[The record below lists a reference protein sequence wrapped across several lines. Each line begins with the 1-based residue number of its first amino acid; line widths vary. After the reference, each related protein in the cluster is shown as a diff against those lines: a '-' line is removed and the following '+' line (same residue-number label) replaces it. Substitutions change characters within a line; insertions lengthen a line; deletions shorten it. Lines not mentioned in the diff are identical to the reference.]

1 MAKNKLNIKKVL
13 LLGSGALKI
22 GEAGEFDYSGSQAA
36 KALREEGVKTILV
49 NPNIA
54 TIQTSKNLV
63 DKVYFLPVTPYFV
76 EKIIQKELPDGILLG
91 FGGQT
96 ALNTGMELYKSDFLK
111 DYNVQVLGT
120 PVSAIIK
127 TEDRLLFRKCIT
139 DLGLKVPLSVVCHK
153 LDELSNLGKKLIY
166 PVMIRAGFSLGGLG
180 SGVAYNFDELYCIAR
195 KALTLTPQILIEEY
209 LEHWKEIEYEI
220 VRDKQ
225 DNTII
230 VCNMEN
236 LDPMGIHTGE
246 SIVVAPSQ
254 TLTNNEYQTLREI
267 TIKVVK
273 SLSIIGECN
282 IQYALSPRNGEYRI
296 IEVNARLSRS
306 SALASKATGYPLAY
320 IAAKLALGYALSEIK
335 NQVTKATCAFFEP
348 ALDFV
353 VVKIPRWDFLKFKD
367 MEQKLGSEMQSV
379 GEVMAIGRTFEEALQ
394 KGVRS
399 LDLDYEGIISDDLDK
414 NKISAQGRSSSGRK
428 LNEGIKLKDLSPTPN
443 RLYNIAYNIFYG
455 QSVKEINKKTG
466 IDIWF
471 LERIENIV
479 FTYKTCLSSVIPDLP
494 AQAGLIRNSMGT
506 LNQVQ
511 HDRKTVHDDRL
522 TKELLLKLKK
532 LGFSDK
538 QIGEIFGKNWLEIRK
553 QRKKWKILPKV
564 CQIDTLAGEFPAK
577 TNYLYLSYH
586 RSTNDIDHGSAR
598 QIAIIGGGPY
608 QIGSSVE
615 FDWCAVTSAET
626 AKKLG
631 FSPIMI
637 NCNPETVSTD
647 YDASDKLYFEELTLE
662 RILDIYDFEKCP
674 FIVSVG
680 GQTPNTLAPKLAKQ
694 NVKFLCNKPATID
707 KVENRRKFSAFLD
720 KLTIKQPIWDKLTGK
735 KQALT
740 FAGKIGYPVLI
751 RPSYVLSGR
760 AMFTAYSEGQ
770 FSAYL
775 GQDDA
780 VINSEYPLV
789 ISKFIRGAKEVDFD
803 GVAQNG
809 QILVS
814 AISEHVEHA
823 GVHSGDA
830 TLVLPSFSLNNNAL
844 DEITKTSQTITS
856 NLPINGPFNIQYLV
870 NEYPDKPPEVLVI
883 EANLRASRSFPFVSK
898 VLGVNFIELATKI
911 MLGQKKQPIKVKRPK
926 FYGVKV
932 PHFSFT
938 RLRRADPVL
947 RVEMASTGEV
957 ACFGDDIHEAY
968 LKAILATGI
977 PMPRN
982 TALLA
987 LGGDEG
993 KERLLPA
1000 AKTLN
1005 KMGYSIY
1012 ATRNTSKFLS
1022 GHGIKSQFVY
1032 KVHEQNEPNVVDLI
1046 NQKKVSLVIN
1056 LSDRGDL
1063 GVKHLIKEI
1072 TDGFLIRRA
1081 AVDANIPLFT
1091 KATIA
1096 NLFVEA
1102 LAKYPINML
1111 KIKSWEEY
1119 TNEK

>member
-1 MAKNKLNIKKVL
+1 MAKNKLNINKIL

-36 KALREEGVKTILV
+36 KALKEEGIKTILV

-54 TIQTSKNLV
+54 TIQTSKDLA

-76 EKIIQKELPDGILLG
+76 EKIIAKEKPDGILLG

-96 ALNTGMELYKSDFLK
+96 ALNTGMELHNLGIFEKYGIK
-111 DYNVQVLGT
+111 VLGT

-127 TEDRLLFRKCIT
+127 TEDRLLFRQAIT
-139 DLGLKVPLSVVCHK
+139 DLGLKVPVSTVCHNISELYK
-153 LDELSNLGKKLIY
+153 LKNQFAY
-166 PVMIRAGFSLGGLG
+166 PVIVRAGFSLGGLG
-180 SGVAYNFDELYCIAR
+180 SGVAYNFEKLLELSQ
-195 KALTLTPQILIEEY
+195 KALTLAPQILIEEY

-220 VRDKQ
+220 VRDKY
-225 DNTII
+225 DNTIT

-236 LDPMGIHTGE
+236 FDPMGIHTGE

-254 TLTNNEYQTLREI
+254 TLTNSEYHNLREI
-267 TIKVVK
+267 AIKVVK
-273 SLSIIGECN
+273 SLPIVGECN
-282 IQYALSPRNGEYRI
+282 IQYALSPKNGDYRI

-320 IAAKLALGYALSEIK
+320 IAAKLALGYSLSEIK
-335 NQVTKATCAFFEP
+335 NKVTQATCAFFEP
-348 ALDFV
+348 ALDYV

-414 NKISAQGRSSSGRK
+414 NKIQDRK
-428 LNEGIKLKDLSPTPN
+428 KNELKDLVPTPN
-443 RLYNIAYNIFYG
+443 RLYNIAYNLFYG
-455 QSVKEINKKTG
+455 QSIKEIYQKTG

-471 LERIENIV
+471 LERINNV
-479 FTYKTCLSSVIPDLP
+479 VYTYKNLVTNKKHV
-494 AQAGLIRNSMGT
+494 
-506 LNQVQ
+506 
-511 HDRKTVHDDRL
+511 KL
-522 TKELLLKLKK
+522 TKEILLLLKK

-538 QIGEIFGKNWLEIRK
+538 QISEIFSLTWQEVRAF
-553 QRKKWKILPKV
+553 RKKWNILPKV

-577 TNYLYLSYH
+577 TNYLYFSYH
-586 RSTNDIDHGSAR
+586 RDKNDIEYQHKK
-598 QIAIIGGGPY
+598 QVAIIGGGPY

-615 FDWCAVTSAET
+615 FDWCAVTVATT

-631 FSPIMI
+631 YSPIMI

-647 YDASDKLYFEELTLE
+647 YDISDKLYFEELTLE
-662 RILDIYDFEKCP
+662 RILDIYDIEKCP

-680 GQTPNTLAPKLAKQ
+680 GQTPNTLAPKLARQ
-694 NVKFLCNKPATID
+694 NVKFLCNLPETID
-707 KVENRRKFSAFLD
+707 KVEDRQKFSAFLD
-720 KLTIKQPIWDKLTGK
+720 KLSVKQPKWGKLTSK
-735 KQALT
+735 SQALS
-740 FAGKIGYPVLI
+740 FARKIGFPVLI

-760 AMFTAYSEGQ
+760 AMFAAYSEGQ
-770 FSAYL
+770 FEAYL
-775 GQDDA
+775 EQSDS
-780 VINSEYPLV
+780 VINPEYPLV

-803 GVAQNG
+803 AVANSG
-809 QILVS
+809 KILVS

-830 TLVLPSFSLNNNAL
+830 SLVLPSFSLSNKAIK
-844 DEITKTSQTITS
+844 DISKVSAKIAQ

-870 NEYPDKPPEVLVI
+870 VDNIKDNPEILVI

-911 MLGQKKQPIKVKRPK
+911 MLGKKLKAIKIKRTK
-926 FYGVKV
+926 YYGIKV

-938 RLRRADPVL
+938 RLRKADPVL

-957 ACFGDDIHEAY
+957 ASFGDSVEEAY
-968 LKAILATGI
+968 LKAILATGT
-977 PMPRN
+977 PLPVK

-993 KERLLPA
+993 KHKLLPA
-1000 AKTLN
+1000 AQKLS
-1005 KMGYSIY
+1005 KMGFSIF
-1012 ATRNTSKFLS
+1012 ATRNTSKFLADN
-1022 GHGIKSQFVY
+1022 GIKSTFVY
-1032 KVHEQNEPNVVDLI
+1032 KVYEKGEPNVVDMI
-1046 NQKKVSLVIN
+1046 KQRKVSLVIN

-1063 GVKHLIKEI
+1063 GVKHLMKEI
-1072 TDGFLIRRA
+1072 SDGFMIRRA

-1096 NLFVEA
+1096 NLFVES
-1102 LAKYPINML
+1102 LAKCPLDML
-1111 KIKSWEEY
+1111 KIKAWDEY
-1119 TNEK
+1119 VK